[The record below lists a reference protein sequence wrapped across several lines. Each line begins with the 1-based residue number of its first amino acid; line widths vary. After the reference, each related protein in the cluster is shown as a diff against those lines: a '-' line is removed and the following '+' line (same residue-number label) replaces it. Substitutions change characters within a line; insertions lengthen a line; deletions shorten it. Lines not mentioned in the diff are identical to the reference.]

1 MDQEKAIFVDVE
13 RRRQMKPYEALVVYR
28 EESQY
33 AMECGREVI
42 HFEITSGGSFVKPK
56 ALSLRHLQ
64 DIFNSPGQTGCLEY
78 LDRRILALNNTAI
91 VWFEPSRETEIFFD
105 APEKGRKDLNKL
117 CKGRLVRWPALL
129 FKLSDGRL
137 FCRAL
142 NSNRRPT
149 PETRLFVTPLT
160 HIAPETGAVCLPPGL
175 KFDPAI
181 SLIANM
187 RNISENFYNGVFGHA
202 TGGALTAHP
211 GGHDGLWREILQ
223 APQKRFPTQYLKET
237 AQTLQDFLR

>member
-1 MDQEKAIFVDVE
+1 
-13 RRRQMKPYEALVVYR
+13 MKPYEALIVYR

-33 AMECGREVI
+33 VMDCGREII
-42 HFEITSGGSFVKPK
+42 HFEITSSGSFVKPK

-64 DIFNSPGQTGCLEY
+64 DIFNSPGQTGRLEY
-78 LDRRILALNNTAI
+78 LDRRILALNNTSI

-105 APEKGRKDLNKL
+105 VPEKGRKDLNKL

-149 PETRLFVTPLT
+149 SKTKLFVAPLT
-160 HIAPETGAVCLPPGL
+160 HIAPDSGAVCLPPGL

-181 SLIANM
+181 SLFANM
-187 RNISENFYNGVFGHA
+187 RNFSENFYNGVFGHG
-202 TGGALTAHP
+202 TGGTLTTHP
-211 GGHDGLWREILQ
+211 DGHDGLWREVLQ
-223 APQKRFPTQYLKET
+223 DQPKRFPTQYLKET
-237 AQTLQDFLR
+237 TQTLQDFLR